1 MDAIQG
7 ESTRSHANPT
17 ATNNKNHTTDW
28 ASYLFRHG
36 YLTPSLFGP
45 LSTLNNIFHNYLLPT
60 FQSLLE
66 KPDLTKIALM
76 LVILYISLK
85 LVNMLVQSVLFWVR
99 LAFRITFWGGLVV
112 LAFWLSQRGV
122 DGAAEDVGYW
132 YRMWK
137 GELDYYKS
145 QAEQIASKNSHG
157 YGYGGKQ
164 GYGGGGYKP
173 VASKK
178 QWPF

>member
-1 MDAIQG
+1 MDAVQ
-7 ESTRSHANPT
+7 
-17 ATNNKNHTTDW
+17 DW
-28 ASYLFRHG
+28 ASYLLRNG
-36 YLTPSLFGP
+36 YLTPGIFGP
-45 LSTLNNIFHNYLLPT
+45 LSTLNNIFHKYLVPT

-122 DGAAEDVGYW
+122 DGAAEDVSYW
-132 YRMWK
+132 IRLWK
-137 GELDYYKS
+137 GELEHYKS
-145 QAEQIASKNSHG
+145 QAEQIAYQHSHG
-157 YGYGGKQ
+157 YGGKH
-164 GYGGGGYKP
+164 GYGGDYKP
-173 VASKK
+173 AASKK
-178 QWPF
+178 QWSF

>member
-1 MDAIQG
+1 MEAIQG
-7 ESTRSHANPT
+7 ESTRSHATGPTLT
-17 ATNNKNHTTDW
+17 ATHPDW
-28 ASYLFRHG
+28 ASYLFRNG
-36 YLTPSLFGP
+36 YLTPSFFGP
-45 LSTLNNIFHNYLLPT
+45 LSTLNNIFYNYLLPT
-60 FQSLLE
+60 FQSLLD

-85 LVNMLVQSVLFWVR
+85 LVSMLVQSVLFWVR

-122 DGAAEDVGYW
+122 DGAAEDV
-132 YRMWK
+132 
-137 GELDYYKS
+137 EHYKS
-145 QAEQIASKNSHG
+145 QAEQIASQHSHGYG

-164 GYGGGGYKP
+164 GYGGGGGYKP

>member
-1 MDAIQG
+1 
-7 ESTRSHANPT
+7 
-17 ATNNKNHTTDW
+17 
-28 ASYLFRHG
+28 
-36 YLTPSLFGP
+36 
-45 LSTLNNIFHNYLLPT
+45 
-60 FQSLLE
+60 
-66 KPDLTKIALM
+66 M

-85 LVNMLVQSVLFWVR
+85 LVNMLVQSVLFWAR

-145 QAEQIASKNSHG
+145 QAEQIAQQHSHG
-157 YGYGGKQ
+157 YGAKSGYGGSG
-164 GYGGGGYKP
+164 GYKPGQYGGGYKP
-173 VASKK
+173 AASKK

>member
-1 MDAIQG
+1 
-7 ESTRSHANPT
+7 
-17 ATNNKNHTTDW
+17 
-28 ASYLFRHG
+28 
-36 YLTPSLFGP
+36 
-45 LSTLNNIFHNYLLPT
+45 
-60 FQSLLE
+60 
-66 KPDLTKIALM
+66 M

-99 LAFRITFWGGLVV
+99 LTFRITFWGGLVV

-145 QAEQIASKNSHG
+145 QAEQIAEQHSHG
-157 YGYGGKQ
+157 YKQSYGGYSGYGR
-164 GYGGGGYKP
+164 GYKP

>member
-1 MDAIQG
+1 MDVVQ
-7 ESTRSHANPT
+7 
-17 ATNNKNHTTDW
+17 DW
-28 ASYLFRHG
+28 AGYLFRNG
-36 YLTPSLFGP
+36 YLTPGIFGP
-45 LSTLNNIFHNYLLPT
+45 LATLKNIFYNYLLPV

-85 LVNMLVQSVLFWVR
+85 LLKMLVSSVLFWFR
-99 LAFRITFWGGLVV
+99 LAFRISFWGGLVV

-132 YRMWK
+132 FRLWK
-137 GELDYYKS
+137 GELDHYKS
-145 QAEQIASKNSHG
+145 QAEQIAYQHNH
-157 YGYGGKQ
+157 GYGGKS
-164 GYGGGGYKP
+164 GYGGGYKP
-173 VASKK
+173 AASKK